1 MAWCQNCSEEFPY
14 RSGDVVG
21 RTATCEKCGHDLH
34 ACVQCDHHDPR
45 ANNQCREPHA
55 DRVENRT
62 ASNFCDFYR
71 PRATPPAVT
80 GKGQARVDD
89 ARVRLDALFGKK
101 KDPES

>member
-1 MAWCQNCSEEFPY
+1 MAWCQNCGREFPY

-21 RTATCEKCGHDLH
+21 RTSTCEGCGRDLH

-55 DRVENRT
+55 DRVENRL

-71 PRATPPAVT
+71 PCAKQPART
-80 GKGQARVDD
+80 GQGKSREED
-89 ARVRLDALFGKK
+89 ARAKLNALFGKK
-101 KDPES
+101 D